1 MVMLFGVV
9 VFMLVFP
16 LVPAFIGI
24 LLLHVTNGL
33 HSITLPLAIIWC
45 IWMWLVAF
53 LLDLPLKFFFGWILI
68 GLRFPAKNLEH
79 YKKIVKYATATAIFF
94 IVTLSYTAVAT
105 ESVHALLAAAAYIA
119 SAHVLSQIFD
129 HHQIISR

>member
-1 MVMLFGVV
+1 M
-9 VFMLVFP
+9 
-16 LVPAFIGI
+16 AD
-24 LLLHVTNGL
+24 GL
-33 HSITLPLAIIWC
+33 HSITLPVAIIWC

-53 LLDLPLKFFFGWILI
+53 LLDLLLKFFFGWILI

-79 YKKIVKYATATAIFF
+79 YKKIVEYATATAIFF
-94 IVTLSYTAVAT
+94 IVALSYTAVAT
-105 ESVHALLAAAAYIA
+105 GAVHALLAAAVYIA